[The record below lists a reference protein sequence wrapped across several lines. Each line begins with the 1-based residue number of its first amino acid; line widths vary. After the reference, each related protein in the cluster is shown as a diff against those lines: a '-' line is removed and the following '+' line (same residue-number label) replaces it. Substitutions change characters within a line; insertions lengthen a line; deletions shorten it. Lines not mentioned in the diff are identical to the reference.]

1 MTPTQMLQLKY
12 ENAMGDVFLI
22 CPWKVPYNN
31 VFLIHLFV
39 IFIYCAASID
49 EIRHHSKIY
58 CLVKV
63 SGGLGFR
70 VFNTKYLG
78 IVSHQY

>member
-49 EIRHHSKIY
+49 EIRHHSK
-58 CLVKV
+58 
-63 SGGLGFR
+63 
-70 VFNTKYLG
+70 
-78 IVSHQY
+78 